1 MDMRTLVDLREE
13 QVKGLDKVANVEG
26 ISRAE
31 AIRRAVE
38 QYLHVK
44 STAKKS
50 AFGLLKG
57 REIDGLQ
64 LQRESRQD
72 R

>member
-1 MDMRTLVDLREE
+1 MRTLVDLRTE
-13 QVKGLDKVANVEG
+13 QVESLDKVADSAG

-38 QYLHVK
+38 QYLQIK
-44 STAKKS
+44 SAPRKS

-57 REIDGLQ
+57 REIDSLR

>member
-1 MDMRTLVDLREE
+1 MRTLVDIPEE
-13 QVKGLDKVANVEG
+13 QIRGLDQLATNEG

-31 AIRRAVE
+31 AIRRAVANFLTE
-38 QYLHVK
+38 KGRRKV
-44 STAKKS
+44 S

>member
-1 MDMRTLVDLREE
+1 MRTLVDLRTE
-13 QVKGLDKVANVEG
+13 QVESLDKVADGEG

-38 QYLHVK
+38 QYLQIK
-44 STAKKS
+44 SAPRKS

-57 REIDGLQ
+57 CEIDGLR